1 MGIDWPGAALE
12 CWSVAAF
19 APPGRLERG
28 MTRAGDPIE
37 TDVAVIG
44 SGIGGLTCAALL
56 ARSGLSVTVCES
68 HITPGGAAHGFER
81 DGYCFESGP
90 SFFTG
95 LSVEGSANPL
105 AQLLAQLDERVEC
118 VSYDS
123 WNFHL
128 PEGLFVTG
136 TDEDRFHAEL
146 ARFVSDRAMEEWLR
160 FEDRMKKP
168 PAPED
173 LNKPFAWLVDQEIRD
188 PFLRRFCD
196 LDAFSLSGMDAGGT
210 PLAEMHFMFKERFQ
224 ASVDYPLG
232 GSQAVVDALVRA
244 LEKHGGRLLL
254 GTHVDSVIVEQGR
267 AAGLALRR
275 GGELR
280 ARRAVVSNA
289 TVWDTQKLIPAGA
302 VPEAYRRE
310 SEAAPQC
317 ESILHLHLGIDAAGL
332 SEELGI
338 HHVVLESW
346 DVTAPQNMCNI
357 CIPST
362 LDPSLAP
369 SGRHVVHAYTAGNE
383 PYEVW
388 EGLHHKSDAYRDLK
402 EERAQ
407 VLWRAMEKVIPDV
420 RERTELA
427 LVGTP
432 LTQER
437 FLRRHRGTYGA
448 AYRADEGRAFPG
460 AATPLP
466 GLFCCG
472 DSNMPG
478 VGVPAVVVSGMMA
491 AGAVGS

>member
-1 MGIDWPGAALE
+1 
-12 CWSVAAF
+12 V
-19 APPGRLERG
+19 
-28 MTRAGDPIE
+28 E

-56 ARSGLSVTVCES
+56 AKNGFSVVVCES
-68 HITPGGAAHGFER
+68 HVTPGGAAHAFER
-81 DGYCFESGP
+81 DGYHFESGP

-95 LSVEGSANPL
+95 FSVENSANPMS
-105 AQLLAQLDERVEC
+105 QVLAQLDERVESI
-118 VSYDS
+118 SYDR

-136 TDEDRFHAEL
+136 TDEARFHAEL
-146 ARFVSDRAMEEWLR
+146 ARFVSDEAMKQWLR
-160 FEDRMKKP
+160 FEERMKQS

-173 LNKPFAWLVDQEIRD
+173 LHKPFAWLVDQELSD
-188 PFLRRFCD
+188 PFLRRLCD
-196 LDAFSLSGMDAGGT
+196 FDAFSLSGMDAGGT

-232 GSQAVVDALVRA
+232 GSQALVDALVRG
-244 LEKHGGRLLL
+244 LEKNGGTLRL
-254 GTHVDSVIVEQGR
+254 GSHVDSVIVEGGR
-267 AAGLALRR
+267 AVGLKLRR
-275 GGELR
+275 GGEVR

-289 TVWDTQKLIPAGA
+289 TVWDTQRLVPAGA
-302 VPEAYRRE
+302 LPEDYCRE
-310 SEAAPQC
+310 SAAAPQC
-317 ESILHLHLGIDAAGL
+317 ASILHLHLGIDGSGL
-332 SEELGI
+332 PEDLGI
-338 HHVVLESW
+338 HHVVLRSW

-362 LDPSLAP
+362 LDPALAP
-369 SGRHVVHAYTAGNE
+369 PGRHVVHAYTAGNE

-388 EGLHHKSDAYRDLK
+388 EGLHHKSEAYKARK
-402 EERAQ
+402 QERVE
-407 VLWRAMEKVIPDV
+407 VLWQAMEKVIPDV

-432 LTQER
+432 LTHER

-448 AYRADEGRAFPG
+448 AYRADQGKVFPG

-472 DSNMPG
+472 DSTMPG
-478 VGVPAVVVSGMMA
+478 VGVPAVAVSGMLA
-491 AGAVGS
+491 AGAVAA